1 MAKTWKG
8 YAAATLT
15 ATLMM
20 GMIGPSYAG
29 TLTLAG
35 FGADQ
40 QIEESKTEAASTKE
54 EAPKTEET
62 SKKEVTQTEAQ
73 TEAKAW
79 LWRLPGR
86 RPCWEIPAW
95 R

>member
-40 QIEESKTEAASTKE
+40 QIVADPADRSQIDIQALKRGLHF
-54 EAPKTEET
+54 
-62 SKKEVTQTEAQ
+62 Q
-73 TEAKAW
+73 
-79 LWRLPGR
+79 
-86 RPCWEIPAW
+86 RPNRGARFRCFVQGDI
-95 R
+95 RQI